1 VEKGMNGYRAPGSYT
16 VETAIITLQAGAGV
30 LHHVL
35 SSVRMLKRSG
45 AGGKRPIALMQ
56 AQHSHDESHLRD
68 DRAPIAMHF
77 SSSSIY
83 KLD

>member
-1 VEKGMNGYRAPGSYT
+1 
-16 VETAIITLQAGAGV
+16 
-30 LHHVL
+30 
-35 SSVRMLKRSG
+35 MLKRSG
-45 AGGKRPIALMQ
+45 AGGKWPLALMQ